1 MSNDTPI
8 LKKLAHNEQQ
18 LRQSFDR
25 CSDIVFRPV
34 SVHGAEVI
42 LLIYTEG
49 MTDTQLL
56 DQILL
61 RLWLSEG
68 EAERLPK
75 PEQFGR
81 FVEDTLAAAA
91 QVKKTSQ
98 YASLIEG
105 VLEGQ
110 TAILFEGQSY
120 ALLADLI
127 KMEQRGI
134 EEPPS
139 EKVVRGP
146 RDAFTET
153 ISVNTSLLRR
163 RIHSPSL
170 KMESMSIGELTGTE
184 VKLVYMENVAK
195 PSLVEEVRKRLG
207 KIRIDA
213 LNGSGILEELIE
225 EQPYSPFPEIQNTE
239 RPDVAAGS
247 LLEGKVVILMD
258 NSPFALIC
266 PMTYWS
272 GLQSPEDYHERFIY
286 TTFVRWVRY
295 IFVHTS
301 LLLPSLYV
309 ALTTFHP
316 QVLPT
321 SLLVSVA
328 SAREGV
334 PFPAVFEALLMEFL
348 FEGLREAGIRLPNQ
362 IGSAVSIAGTL
373 VIGQAAVEAGIIS
386 APMVIIV
393 ATTGIASFAFP
404 RYNLGTAYR
413 MLRFPLLIVSGM
425 FGFYGIVL
433 FITALTIHLVCLK
446 SFGVPYM
453 TPLGPSTVSR
463 ESADDVLVRG
473 PTWNMPKTQ
482 RHSLTR
488 ASADPM
494 PGANDAGKKNKE

>member
-1 MSNDTPI
+1 M
-8 LKKLAHNEQQ
+8 
-18 LRQSFDR
+18 
-25 CSDIVFRPV
+25 
-34 SVHGAEVI
+34 
-42 LLIYTEG
+42 
-49 MTDTQLL
+49 
-56 DQILL
+56 
-61 RLWLSEG
+61 
-68 EAERLPK
+68 
-75 PEQFGR
+75 
-81 FVEDTLAAAA
+81 
-91 QVKKTSQ
+91 
-98 YASLIEG
+98 
-105 VLEGQ
+105 
-110 TAILFEGQSY
+110 
-120 ALLADLI
+120 
-127 KMEQRGI
+127 
-134 EEPPS
+134 
-139 EKVVRGP
+139 VRGP

-170 KMESMSIGELTGTE
+170 KMESMSIGQLTGTE